1 LPGIGRASS
10 QAKLFYAMGH
20 QHIGLT
26 IAPITAELVADM
38 VAERSPRLPI
48 AAFDL
53 RRFGAPSHS

>member
-1 LPGIGRASS
+1 
-10 QAKLFYAMGH
+10 MGH

-38 VAERSPRLPI
+38 VAKRSPRLPI

-53 RRFGAPSHS
+53 RRFGAASQS